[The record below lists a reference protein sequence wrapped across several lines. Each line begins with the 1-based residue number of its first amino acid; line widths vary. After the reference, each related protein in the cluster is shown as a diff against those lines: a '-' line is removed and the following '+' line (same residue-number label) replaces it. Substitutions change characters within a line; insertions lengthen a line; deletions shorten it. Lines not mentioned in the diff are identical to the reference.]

1 MIANIAAFKDLIKDR
16 VGLHFYNGM
25 EGLLNTA
32 LLQRISERGKESSEE
47 YFDKLRVSSTEF
59 DKLLSLLTIN
69 ETYFFREPE
78 VLDIVCDKLVP
89 RLLAQKDGPVRIL
102 SAGCSSGEEAYSLA
116 IKLHQ
121 KYHDK
126 FSRSV
131 EIHGCDIDVKILEK
145 ARAASYSSY
154 SFRGVDPL
162 LQQTYFTRNGNQFQ
176 LHELIRSKVTFHR
189 SNIVKEQLQP
199 QFDII
204 LLRNVSIYFDVET
217 RRLLHF
223 NLLDMLQP
231 DGALFFG
238 NAETLANNFGIL
250 KLKQESGHFYFCQ
263 PKTSRLQ
270 APAETKAP
278 RIITP
283 VIPAEAPFVA
293 ASVPSAQQCDSW
305 IKKALA
311 CVADKRFVE
320 AEEWISQVLNSDID
334 NQEAL
339 VIKGA
344 IALEKCEFEQTAE
357 SAQHVLELD
366 EWSAEAKML
375 LGLAMM
381 WQHHTQQAIAWF
393 KQVVYQQP
401 GYWPAHYYLAE
412 MYRQSELH
420 RPAQRTYRITLQLL
434 NAEMNNSTANASPLR
449 LPLSFPSNS
458 FRFLCEHQL
467 AQFTS
472 QDGN

>member
-1 MIANIAAFKDLIKDR
+1 MIPNIAAYKELIKDR

-32 LLQRISERGKESSEE
+32 LHKRMSGQGIESAEAYYE
-47 YFDKLRVSSTEF
+47 KLRVSPAEF
-59 DKLLSLLTIN
+59 DQLLSLLTIN

-78 VLDIVCDKLVP
+78 VLDIVCEKLVP
-89 RLLAQKDGPVRIL
+89 RMLEQRSGPVRIL
-102 SAGCSSGEEAYSLA
+102 SAGSSSGEEAYSLA

-121 KYHDK
+121 KYQDK
-126 FSRSV
+126 FAECV
-131 EIHGCDIDVKILEK
+131 DLHGCDIDVAILEK
-145 ARAASYSSY
+145 ARAANYSSY

-162 LQQTYFTRNGNQFQ
+162 LQQNYFTRNGNQFQ
-176 LHELIRSKVTFHR
+176 LHDLIRDKVKFHR
-189 SNIVKEQLQP
+189 ANIVKEQLQP

-217 RRLLHF
+217 RRQLHF
-223 NLLDMLQP
+223 NLLTLLKP

-250 KLKQESGHFYFCQ
+250 KLKQEFGSFYFSQ
-263 PKTSRLQ
+263 PKTSRAQ
-270 APAETKAP
+270 PEACVKP

-283 VIPAEAPFVA
+283 VIPAEAPFA
-293 ASVPSAQQCDSW
+293 TAPVPSVSQCDSW

-311 CVADKRFVE
+311 CVADKRFSE
-320 AEEWISQVLNSDID
+320 AEELIGQVLDSDVHH
-334 NQEAL
+334 QEAL

-344 IALEKCEFEQTAE
+344 IALEKCEFDQTAE

-434 NAEMNNSTANASPLR
+434 NAEMNNTATCSLR
-449 LPLSFPSNS
+449 LPLSFPCNS

-472 QDGN
+472 QDGQ

>member
-1 MIANIAAFKDLIKDR
+1 MIPNIAAFKTLIKDR
-16 VGLHFYNGM
+16 VGLHFFNGM
-25 EGLLNTA
+25 EGLLNAA
-32 LLQRISERGKESSEE
+32 LQQRISERGKESFEE
-47 YFDKLRVSSTEF
+47 YYEILCVSTDEF

-69 ETYFFREPE
+69 ETYFFREPD
-78 VLDIVCDKLVP
+78 VLDIICDKLVP
-89 RLLAQKDGPVRIL
+89 RILEQRSGPVRIL

-126 FSRSV
+126 FIDNV
-131 EIHGCDIDVKILEK
+131 EIHGCDIDTKILEK
-145 ARAASYSSY
+145 ARAAIYSSY

-162 LQQTYFTRNGNQFQ
+162 LQQSYFTRNGNQFQ
-176 LHELIRSKVTFHR
+176 LHDVIRNKVKFHR
-189 SNIVKEQLQP
+189 ANIVKEQLQP
-199 QFDII
+199 TFDII

-217 RRLLHF
+217 RRALHF
-223 NLLDMLQP
+223 NLLNMLQP
-231 DGALFFG
+231 EGALFFG

-250 KLKQESGHFYFCQ
+250 KLKQEFGNFYFCQ
-263 PKTSRLQ
+263 PKAARTQ
-270 APAETKAP
+270 TPAVNVRP

-283 VIPAEAPFVA
+283 VIPAAAPFIDA
-293 ASVPSAQQCDSW
+293 PVPSAQQCDSW

-311 CVADKRFVE
+311 CVADKRFSE
-320 AEEWISQVLNSDID
+320 AEELIGQVLNSDIH
-334 NQEAL
+334 NLEAL

-344 IALEKCEFEQTAE
+344 IALEKCEFEQTAL
-357 SAQHVLELD
+357 SAKHVLELD

-381 WQHHTQQAIAWF
+381 WQQHTQQAIAWF

-412 MYRQSELH
+412 MYRQSELY

-434 NAEMNNSTANASPLR
+434 NAEMSNTGNATALR

-467 AQFTS
+467 AQFTT
-472 QDGN
+472 QDGQ

>member
-1 MIANIAAFKDLIKDR
+1 MIPNIAAFKTLIKDR
-16 VGLHFYNGM
+16 VGLHFFNGM
-25 EGLLNTA
+25 EGLLNAA
-32 LLQRISERGKESSEE
+32 LHQRISERGKESFEE
-47 YFDKLRVSSTEF
+47 YYEILNVSTVEF

-69 ETYFFREPE
+69 ETYFFREPD
-78 VLDIVCDKLVP
+78 VLDIICDKLVP
-89 RLLAQKDGPVRIL
+89 RILEQRSGPVRIL

-126 FSRSV
+126 FTDNV
-131 EIHGCDIDVKILEK
+131 DIHGCDIDTKILDK

-176 LHELIRSKVTFHR
+176 LHDVIHNKVKFHR
-189 SNIVKEQLQP
+189 ANIVKEQLQP
-199 QFDII
+199 KFDII

-217 RRLLHF
+217 RRALHF
-223 NLLDMLQP
+223 NLLNMLQP
-231 DGALFFG
+231 EGALFFG

-250 KLKQESGHFYFCQ
+250 KLKQEFGNFYFCQ
-263 PKTSRLQ
+263 PQASRTH
-270 APAETKAP
+270 APAPSVQP

-293 ASVPSAQQCDSW
+293 APVPSAQQCDNW

-311 CVADKRFVE
+311 CVTDKRFAE
-320 AEEWISQVLNSDID
+320 AEEWIGQVLDSDIH

-344 IALEKCEFEQTAE
+344 IALEKCEFEQTAL
-357 SAQHVLELD
+357 SAKHVLELD

-375 LGLAMM
+375 LGMAMM
-381 WQHHTQQAIAWF
+381 WQQHTQQAIAWF
-393 KQVVYQQP
+393 KEVVYQQP
-401 GYWPAHYYLAE
+401 SYWPAHYYLAE
-412 MYRQSELH
+412 MYRQSELY

-434 NAEMNNSTANASPLR
+434 NAEMNNAGNACALR

-467 AQFTS
+467 AQFTT
-472 QDGN
+472 QDGQ

>member
-1 MIANIAAFKDLIKDR
+1 MIPNIEAFKTLIKER

-25 EGLLNTA
+25 EGLLHSA
-32 LLQRISERGKESSEE
+32 LRQRMAESGKASSDL
-47 YFDKLRVSSTEF
+47 YYQMLCTSPHEF
-59 DKLLSLLTIN
+59 DTLLSLLTIN
-69 ETYFFREPE
+69 ETYFFRELD
-78 VLDIVCDKLVP
+78 VLDLVCDTLVP
-89 RLLAQKDGPVRIL
+89 RMLAQHGGPLRIL

-121 KYHDK
+121 KYHDG
-126 FSRSV
+126 FAERV
-131 EIHGCDIDVKILEK
+131 EIHGCDIDSQILDK

-162 LQQTYFTRNGNQFQ
+162 LQQTYFTRQGNHYQ
-176 LHELIRSKVTFHR
+176 LHDVIREKVTFHR

-199 QFDII
+199 AFDII

-217 RRLLHF
+217 RRQLHF
-223 NLLDMLQP
+223 NLLNILQP
-231 DGALFFG
+231 HGALFFG
-238 NAETLANNFGIL
+238 NAEMLANNFGIL
-250 KLKQESGHFYFCQ
+250 KLRQEGDHFYFCQ
-263 PKTSRLQ
+263 PSSARMSTSPSS
-270 APAETKAP
+270 APP

-283 VIPAEAPFVA
+283 VIPARTANVPAAVA
-293 ASVPSAQQCDSW
+293 SSRQCDIW

-311 CVADKRFVE
+311 CVADKRFIE
-320 AEEWISQVLNSDID
+320 AGELIGQVLSTDD
-334 NQEAL
+334 HHQEAL
-339 VIKGA
+339 LIKGA
-344 IALEKCEFEQTAE
+344 ISLEQCEFEQTAQ
-357 SAQHVLELD
+357 SAQQILEQD

-393 KQVVYQQP
+393 KEVVYQYP

-412 MYRQSELH
+412 MYRQSELW

-434 NAEMNNSTANASPLR
+434 NAEMNNVEPCCALR
-449 LPLSFPSNS
+449 LPMTFPSKS

-467 AQFTS
+467 AQFTQS
-472 QDGN
+472 GGQ

>member
-1 MIANIAAFKDLIKDR
+1 MIPNIAAFKTLIKER
-16 VGLHFYNGM
+16 VGLHFFNGM
-25 EGLLNTA
+25 EGLLNAA
-32 LLQRISERGKESSEE
+32 LHQRMTERGKESCEQYYE
-47 YFDKLRVSSTEF
+47 VLCVSTIEF

-78 VLDIVCDKLVP
+78 VLDIVCEKLVP
-89 RLLAQKDGPVRIL
+89 RILNQREGPVRIL

-121 KYHDK
+121 KYHEAFAD
-126 FSRSV
+126 RV
-131 EIHGCDIDVKILEK
+131 DIHGCDIDTKILEK
-145 ARAASYSSY
+145 ARAANYSSY

-162 LQQTYFTRNGNQFQ
+162 LQQNYFTRNGNQFQ
-176 LHELIRSKVTFHR
+176 LHDLIRNKVKFHR

-223 NLLDMLQP
+223 NLLNMLQP
-231 DGALFFG
+231 EGALFFG

-250 KLKQESGHFYFCQ
+250 KLKQEHGHFYFCQ
-263 PKTSRLQ
+263 PKTARAPTPTASVPPRIVTPV
-270 APAETKAP
+270 APAQ
-278 RIITP
+278 
-283 VIPAEAPFVA
+283 APFVA
-293 ASVPSAQQCDSW
+293 APMPTSQQCDIW
-305 IKKALA
+305 IKKALT
-311 CVADKRFVE
+311 CVADKRFAE
-320 AEEWISQVLNSDID
+320 AETLINQVLNSDAQH
-334 NQEAL
+334 QEAL
-339 VIKGA
+339 VIKAA
-344 IALEKCEFEQTAE
+344 IALEKCEFEQTAQ
-357 SAQHVLELD
+357 SAQQVLELD

-412 MYRQSELH
+412 MYRQSELP
-420 RPAQRTYRITLQLL
+420 RPAARTYRITLQLL
-434 NAEMNNSTANASPLR
+434 NAEMNNTASACALR
-449 LPLSFPSNS
+449 LPLSFPTNS

-472 QDGN
+472 QDGQ

>member
-1 MIANIAAFKDLIKDR
+1 MIPNIAAFKTLIKDR
-16 VGLHFYNGM
+16 VGLHFFNGM
-25 EGLLNTA
+25 EGLLNAA
-32 LLQRISERGKESSEE
+32 LQQRISERGKESFEE
-47 YFDKLRVSSTEF
+47 YYEILCVSTDEF

-69 ETYFFREPE
+69 ETYFFREPD
-78 VLDIVCDKLVP
+78 VLDIICDKLVP
-89 RLLAQKDGPVRIL
+89 RILEQRSGPVRIL

-126 FSRSV
+126 FIDNV
-131 EIHGCDIDVKILEK
+131 EIHGCDIDTKILEK
-145 ARAASYSSY
+145 ARTAIYSSY

-162 LQQTYFTRNGNQFQ
+162 LQQSYFTRNGNQFQ
-176 LHELIRSKVTFHR
+176 LHDVIRNKVKFHR
-189 SNIVKEQLQP
+189 ANIVKEQLQP
-199 QFDII
+199 TFDII

-217 RRLLHF
+217 RRALHF
-223 NLLDMLQP
+223 NLLNMLQP
-231 DGALFFG
+231 EGALFFG

-250 KLKQESGHFYFCQ
+250 KLKQEFGNFYFCQ
-263 PKTSRLQ
+263 PKAARTQ
-270 APAETKAP
+270 APVTNVRP

-283 VIPAEAPFVA
+283 VIPAAAPFIDA
-293 ASVPSAQQCDSW
+293 PVPSAQQCDSW

-311 CVADKRFVE
+311 CVADKRFSE
-320 AEEWISQVLNSDID
+320 AEELIGQVLNSDIH
-334 NQEAL
+334 NLEAL

-344 IALEKCEFEQTAE
+344 IALEKCEFEQTAL
-357 SAQHVLELD
+357 SAKHVLELD

-381 WQHHTQQAIAWF
+381 WQQHTQQAIAWF

-412 MYRQSELH
+412 MYRQSELY

-434 NAEMNNSTANASPLR
+434 NAEMSNTGNATALR

-467 AQFTS
+467 AQFTT
-472 QDGN
+472 QDGQ

>member
-1 MIANIAAFKDLIKDR
+1 MIPNIADFKALIKDR
-16 VGLHFYNGM
+16 VGLHFFNGM

-32 LLQRISERGKESSEE
+32 LLQRMGERGKESSEKYYE
-47 YFDKLRVSSTEF
+47 KLCVSTSEF

-78 VLDIVCDKLVP
+78 VLDMVCDTLVP
-89 RLLAQKDGPVRIL
+89 RMLEQRGGPVRIL

-121 KYHDK
+121 KYPDH
-126 FSRSV
+126 FAARV
-131 EIHGCDIDVKILEK
+131 EIHGCDIDTKILDK
-145 ARAASYSSY
+145 ARAANYSSY

-162 LQQTYFTRNGNQFQ
+162 LQQNYFTRNGNQFQ
-176 LHELIRSKVTFHR
+176 LHDLIRSKVTFHR

-199 QFDII
+199 KFDII
-204 LLRNVSIYFDVET
+204 LLRNVSIYFDDET
-217 RRLLHF
+217 RRLLQF
-223 NLLDMLQP
+223 NLLTMLQP

-250 KLKQESGHFYFCQ
+250 KLKQEHGLFYFCQ
-263 PKTSRLQ
+263 PKISRAQ
-270 APAETKAP
+270 
-278 RIITP
+278 
-283 VIPAEAPFVA
+283 VA
-293 ASVPSAQQCDSW
+293 SASVKPVVMPAAAPCVADPVRATQQCEIW
-305 IKKALA
+305 IKKALE
-311 CVADKRFVE
+311 CVAEKRFSQ
-320 AEEWISQVLNSDID
+320 AEEWISQVLDCDIHH
-334 NQEAL
+334 QEAL

-344 IALEKCEFEQTAE
+344 IALEKCEFEQTAQ

-412 MYRQSELH
+412 MYRQSELY
-420 RPAQRTYRITLQLL
+420 RPALRTYRITLQLL
-434 NAEMNNSTANASPLR
+434 NAELNNTSNACALR

-467 AQFTS
+467 AQFTG
-472 QDGN
+472 QDGQ

>member
-1 MIANIAAFKDLIKDR
+1 MILNIAAFKTLIKDR
-16 VGLHFYNGM
+16 VGLHFFNGM

-32 LLQRISERGKESSEE
+32 LLQRMSERGKERSEKYYE
-47 YFDKLRVSSTEF
+47 EICVSTVEF

-78 VLDIVCDKLVP
+78 VLDFVCDTLVP
-89 RLLAQKDGPVRIL
+89 KMLEQRSGPVRIL

-121 KYHDK
+121 KYHDQ
-126 FSRSV
+126 FAARV
-131 EIHGCDIDVKILEK
+131 EIHGCDIDTKILAK
-145 ARAASYSSY
+145 ARAANYSSY

-162 LQQTYFTRNGNQFQ
+162 LQQTYFTRTGNQFQ
-176 LHELIRSKVTFHR
+176 LHEVIRTKVTFHR
-189 SNIVKEQLQP
+189 SNIVKEQIQP
-199 QFDII
+199 KFDII
-204 LLRNVSIYFDVET
+204 LLRNVSIYFDDET

-223 NLLDMLQP
+223 NLLNILEP
-231 DGALFFG
+231 EGALFFG

-250 KLKQESGHFYFCQ
+250 KLKQEHGLFYFCQ
-263 PKTSRLQ
+263 PKSSR
-270 APAETKAP
+270 APAAP
-278 RIITP
+278 
-283 VIPAEAPFVA
+283 
-293 ASVPSAQQCDSW
+293 ASVPSAKVTRAIPAAAPCVVAPTLSTQQCDSL
-305 IKKALA
+305 IKKALD
-311 CVADKRFVE
+311 CVAEKRFAQ
-320 AEEWISQVLNSDID
+320 AEEWITKVLDCD
-334 NQEAL
+334 VHHQEAL

-344 IALEKCEFEQTAE
+344 IALEKCEFEQTAQ
-357 SAQHVLELD
+357 SAQHILERD

-381 WQHHTQQAIAWF
+381 WQQHTEQAIAWF

-412 MYRQSELH
+412 MYRQSELY
-420 RPAQRTYRITLQLL
+420 RPALRTYRIALQLL
-434 NAEMNNSTANASPLR
+434 NAEMNSPGNACALR

-472 QDGN
+472 QDGQ

>member
-1 MIANIAAFKDLIKDR
+1 MIPNIADFKNLIKDR
-16 VGLHFYNGM
+16 VGLHFFNGM

-32 LLQRISERGKESSEE
+32 LLQRMGERGKESSEKYYE
-47 YFDKLRVSSTEF
+47 VLCVSTTEF

-78 VLDIVCDKLVP
+78 VLDFVCDKLVP
-89 RLLAQKDGPVRIL
+89 KILERRDGPVRIL

-121 KYHDK
+121 RYHEQ
-126 FSRSV
+126 FAARV
-131 EIHGCDIDVKILEK
+131 EIHGCDIDTKILDK
-145 ARAASYSSY
+145 ARTANYSSY

-162 LQQTYFTRNGNQFQ
+162 LQQTWFTRNGNQFQ
-176 LHELIRSKVTFHR
+176 LHDVIRNKVTFHR
-189 SNIVKEQLQP
+189 SNIVKEHLQP
-199 QFDII
+199 KFDII
-204 LLRNVSIYFDVET
+204 LLRNVSIYFDDDT

-223 NLLDMLQP
+223 NLLNMLEP

-250 KLKQESGHFYFCQ
+250 KLKQEHGLFYFCQ
-263 PKTSRLQ
+263 PKTSRAPVATASLQ
-270 APAETKAP
+270 PTAESC
-278 RIITP
+278 
-283 VIPAEAPFVA
+283 VA
-293 ASVPSAQQCDSW
+293 APDLSTQQCGSW
-305 IKKALA
+305 INKALD
-311 CVADKRFVE
+311 CVSEKRFAQ
-320 AEEWISQVLNSDID
+320 AEEWITKVLDCDIHH
-334 NQEAL
+334 QEAL
-339 VIKGA
+339 VIKGV
-344 IALEKCEFEQTAE
+344 IALEKCEFEQTAQ

-412 MYRQSELH
+412 MYRQSELY
-420 RPAQRTYRITLQLL
+420 RPALRTYRITLQLL
-434 NAEMNNSTANASPLR
+434 NAEMNSTGNASALR

-467 AQFTS
+467 AQFTH
-472 QDGN
+472 QDGL

>member
-1 MIANIAAFKDLIKDR
+1 MIPNIAAFKTLIKDR
-16 VGLHFYNGM
+16 VGLHFFKGM
-25 EGLLNTA
+25 EGLLNAA
-32 LLQRISERGKESSEE
+32 LHQRISERGKESFAE
-47 YFDKLRVSSTEF
+47 YYEKLSVSTTEF

-69 ETYFFREPE
+69 ETYFFREPD

-89 RLLAQKDGPVRIL
+89 RMLEQRSGPVRIL

-121 KYHDK
+121 KFQHK
-126 FSRSV
+126 FADNV
-131 EIHGCDIDVKILEK
+131 EIHGCDIDSKILEK
-145 ARAASYSSY
+145 ARSANYSSY

-162 LQQTYFTRNGNQFQ
+162 LQQTYFTRNGNQYQ
-176 LHELIRSKVTFHR
+176 LHDVIRTKVAFQR
-189 SNIVKEQLQP
+189 ANIVKEQLLP
-199 QFDII
+199 KFDII

-217 RRLLHF
+217 RRTLHF
-223 NLLDMLQP
+223 NLLTMLQP
-231 DGALFFG
+231 EGALFFG

-250 KLKQESGHFYFCQ
+250 RLKQEFGNFYFCQ
-263 PKTSRLQ
+263 PKTSRAQ
-270 APAETKAP
+270 IPATEVKP
-278 RIITP
+278 RLITP
-283 VIPAEAPFVA
+283 VIPVEAPFIA
-293 ASVPSAQQCDSW
+293 AKVPSAQQCDSW

-311 CVADKRFVE
+311 CVADKRFAE
-320 AEEWISQVLNSDID
+320 AETLIEMVLNTDIHH
-334 NQEAL
+334 QQAL

-344 IALEKCEFEQTAE
+344 IALEKCEFEQTAV
-357 SAQHVLELD
+357 SAKQVLALD

-381 WQHHTQQAIAWF
+381 WQQHTQQAIAWF

-412 MYRQSELH
+412 MYRQSELY

-434 NAEMNNSTANASPLR
+434 NAEMSRADNACTLR
-449 LPLSFPSNS
+449 LPLSFLSHS

-467 AQFTS
+467 AQLPT
-472 QDGN
+472 QDGQ

>member
-1 MIANIAAFKDLIKDR
+1 MIPNIAAFKTLIKDR
-16 VGLHFYNGM
+16 VGLHFFNGM
-25 EGLLNTA
+25 EGLLNAA
-32 LLQRISERGKESSEE
+32 LHQRMSEWGKESSEE
-47 YFDKLRVSSTEF
+47 YYEKLCVSTIEF

-78 VLDIVCDKLVP
+78 VLDIVCDLLVP
-89 RLLAQKDGPVRIL
+89 RMLEQRSRPVRIL

-121 KYHDK
+121 KYHEA
-126 FSRSV
+126 FAERV
-131 EIHGCDIDVKILEK
+131 EIHGCDIDTKILDK
-145 ARAASYSSY
+145 AQAANYSSY

-176 LHELIRSKVTFHR
+176 LHDAIRNKVKFHR

-199 QFDII
+199 KFDII

-217 RRLLHF
+217 RRMLHF
-223 NLLDMLQP
+223 NLLTMLES

-250 KLKQESGHFYFCQ
+250 KLKQEHGHFYFCQ
-263 PKTSRLQ
+263 PKTSRV
-270 APAETKAP
+270 PAAVASISP

-283 VIPAEAPFVA
+283 AIPAKIP
-293 ASVPSAQQCDSW
+293 SRVPSVEQCDSW
-305 IKKALA
+305 IKSALA
-311 CVADKRFVE
+311 YVADKRFNE
-320 AEEWISQVLNSDID
+320 AEDLISQVLAID
-334 NQEAL
+334 SHNQQAL
-339 VIKGA
+339 VIKGV
-344 IALEKCEFEQTAE
+344 IALEKCEFEQTAV
-357 SAQHVLELD
+357 SAQQVLALD
-366 EWSAEAKML
+366 EWSGEAKML

-381 WQHHTQQAIAWF
+381 WQQRTQQAIAWF

-412 MYRQSELH
+412 MYRQSELY

-434 NAEMNNSTANASPLR
+434 NAEMNNTGSASALR

-472 QDGN
+472 QDGQ

>member
-1 MIANIAAFKDLIKDR
+1 MIPNIAAFKTLIKDR
-16 VGLHFYNGM
+16 VGLHFFNGM
-25 EGLLNTA
+25 EGLLNAA
-32 LLQRISERGKESSEE
+32 LQQRISERGKESFEE
-47 YFDKLRVSSTEF
+47 YYEILCVSTDEF

-69 ETYFFREPE
+69 ETYFFREPD
-78 VLDIVCDKLVP
+78 VLDIICDKLVP
-89 RLLAQKDGPVRIL
+89 RILEQRSGPVRIL

-126 FSRSV
+126 FIDNV
-131 EIHGCDIDVKILEK
+131 EIHGCDIDTKILEK
-145 ARAASYSSY
+145 ARAAIYSSY

-162 LQQTYFTRNGNQFQ
+162 LQQSYFTRNGNQFQ
-176 LHELIRSKVTFHR
+176 LHDVIRNKVKFHR
-189 SNIVKEQLQP
+189 ANIVKEQLQP
-199 QFDII
+199 TFDII

-217 RRLLHF
+217 RRALHF
-223 NLLDMLQP
+223 NLLNMLQP
-231 DGALFFG
+231 EGALFFG

-250 KLKQESGHFYFCQ
+250 KLKQEFGNFYFCQ
-263 PKTSRLQ
+263 PKAARTQ
-270 APAETKAP
+270 ATVTNVRP

-283 VIPAEAPFVA
+283 VIPAAAPFIDA
-293 ASVPSAQQCDSW
+293 PVPSAQQCDSW

-311 CVADKRFVE
+311 CVADKRFSE
-320 AEEWISQVLNSDID
+320 AEELIGQVLNSDIH
-334 NQEAL
+334 NLEAL

-344 IALEKCEFEQTAE
+344 IALEKCEFEQTAL
-357 SAQHVLELD
+357 SAKHVLELD

-381 WQHHTQQAIAWF
+381 WQQHTQQAIAWF

-412 MYRQSELH
+412 MYRQSELY

-434 NAEMNNSTANASPLR
+434 NAEMSNTGNATALR

-467 AQFTS
+467 AQFTT
-472 QDGN
+472 QDGQ

>member
-1 MIANIAAFKDLIKDR
+1 MIPNIAAFKALIKDR
-16 VGLHFYNGM
+16 VGLHFFNGM

-32 LLQRISERGKESSEE
+32 LLQRMGERGKESCEK
-47 YFDKLRVSSTEF
+47 YFEKLCVSTTEF

-78 VLDIVCDKLVP
+78 VLDIVCGKLVP
-89 RLLAQKDGPVRIL
+89 RILESRGGPVRIL

-121 KYHDK
+121 KYHEL
-126 FSRSV
+126 FAARV
-131 EIHGCDIDVKILEK
+131 EIHGCDIDTKILEK
-145 ARAASYSSY
+145 ARSANYSSY

-176 LHELIRSKVTFHR
+176 LHDAIRNKVTFHR

-199 QFDII
+199 KFDII
-204 LLRNVSIYFDVET
+204 LLRNVSIYFDDET

-223 NLLDMLQP
+223 NLLNMLES

-250 KLKQESGHFYFCQ
+250 KLKQEHGLFYFCQ
-263 PKTSRLQ
+263 PKTSRAQVANTCVQRDVL
-270 APAETKAP
+270 
-278 RIITP
+278 TP
-283 VIPAEAPFVA
+283 VIPVA
-293 ASVPSAQQCDSW
+293 ATCVAATAPSTQQCESW
-305 IKKALA
+305 IKKAFE
-311 CVADKRFVE
+311 CVAEKRFAQ
-320 AEEWISQVLNSDID
+320 AEEWINKVLDCDIHH
-334 NQEAL
+334 QEAL

-344 IALEKCEFEQTAE
+344 IALEKCEFEQTAQ
-357 SAQHVLELD
+357 SAQQVLELD

-375 LGLAMM
+375 LGLATM

-412 MYRQSELH
+412 MYRQSELY
-420 RPAQRTYRITLQLL
+420 RPALRTYRITLQLL
-434 NAEMNNSTANASPLR
+434 NAELNNTSNSCALR

-472 QDGN
+472 QDGL

>member
-1 MIANIAAFKDLIKDR
+1 MIPNIAAFKTLIKDR
-16 VGLHFYNGM
+16 VGLHFFNGM

-32 LLQRISERGKESSEE
+32 LHQRMSERGKESFEE
-47 YFDKLRVSSTEF
+47 YYDKLSVSTTEF

-69 ETYFFREPE
+69 ETYFFREQD

-89 RLLAQKDGPVRIL
+89 RFLEQRSGPVRIL

-121 KYHDK
+121 KYQEN
-126 FSRSV
+126 FASRV
-131 EIHGCDIDVKILEK
+131 EIHGCDIDTKILEK
-145 ARAASYSSY
+145 ARAANYSSY

-176 LHELIRSKVTFHR
+176 LHDVIRNKVQFQR
-189 SNIVKEQLQP
+189 ANIVKEQLQP
-199 QFDII
+199 NFDII

-223 NLLDMLQP
+223 NLLTMLQP
-231 DGALFFG
+231 EGALFFG

-250 KLKQESGHFYFCQ
+250 KLKQEFGHFYFCQ
-263 PKTSRLQ
+263 PKSAR
-270 APAETKAP
+270 APQPTPNAQP

-293 ASVPSAQQCDSW
+293 APVPSSQQCDSW

-311 CVADKRFVE
+311 CVADKRFNE
-320 AEEWISQVLNSDID
+320 AEELIAQVLDSDIHH
-334 NQEAL
+334 QEAL

-344 IALEKCEFEQTAE
+344 IALEKCEFEETAL
-357 SAQHVLELD
+357 SAKHVLELD

-381 WQHHTQQAIAWF
+381 WQQHTQQAIAWF
-393 KQVVYQQP
+393 KEVVYQQP

-412 MYRQSELH
+412 MYRQSELY

-434 NAEMNNSTANASPLR
+434 NAEMNNTGNATALR

-467 AQFTS
+467 AQFTT
-472 QDGN
+472 QDGQ

>member
-1 MIANIAAFKDLIKDR
+1 MIPNIAAFKTLIKDR
-16 VGLHFYNGM
+16 VGLHFFNGM
-25 EGLLNTA
+25 EGLLNAA
-32 LLQRISERGKESSEE
+32 LQQRISERGKESFEE
-47 YFDKLRVSSTEF
+47 YYEILCVSTDEF

-69 ETYFFREPE
+69 ETYFFREPD
-78 VLDIVCDKLVP
+78 VLDIICDKLVP
-89 RLLAQKDGPVRIL
+89 RILEQRSGPVRIL

-126 FSRSV
+126 FIDNV
-131 EIHGCDIDVKILEK
+131 EIHGCDIDTKILEK
-145 ARAASYSSY
+145 ARAAIYSSY

-162 LQQTYFTRNGNQFQ
+162 LQQSYFTRNGNQFQ
-176 LHELIRSKVTFHR
+176 LHDVIRNKVKFHR
-189 SNIVKEQLQP
+189 ANIVKEQLQP
-199 QFDII
+199 TFDII

-217 RRLLHF
+217 RRALHF
-223 NLLDMLQP
+223 NLLNMLQP
-231 DGALFFG
+231 EGALFFG

-250 KLKQESGHFYFCQ
+250 KLKQEFGNFYFCQ
-263 PKTSRLQ
+263 PKAARTQ
-270 APAETKAP
+270 APVTNVRP

-283 VIPAEAPFVA
+283 VIPAAAPFIDA
-293 ASVPSAQQCDSW
+293 PVPSAQQCDSW

-311 CVADKRFVE
+311 CVADKRFSE
-320 AEEWISQVLNSDID
+320 AEELIGQVLNSDIH
-334 NQEAL
+334 NLEAL

-344 IALEKCEFEQTAE
+344 IALEKCEFEQTAL
-357 SAQHVLELD
+357 SAKHVLELD

-381 WQHHTQQAIAWF
+381 WQQHTQQAIAWF

-412 MYRQSELH
+412 MYRQSELY

-434 NAEMNNSTANASPLR
+434 NAEMSNTGNATALR

-467 AQFTS
+467 AQFTT
-472 QDGN
+472 QDGQ

>member
-1 MIANIAAFKDLIKDR
+1 MIPNIAAFKTLIKDR
-16 VGLHFYNGM
+16 VGLHFFNGM
-25 EGLLNTA
+25 EGLLNAA
-32 LLQRISERGKESSEE
+32 LHQRMSEWGKESSEE
-47 YFDKLRVSSTEF
+47 YYEKLCVSTIEF

-78 VLDIVCDKLVP
+78 VLDIVCDLLVP
-89 RLLAQKDGPVRIL
+89 RILGQRSGPVRIL

-121 KYHDK
+121 KYREA
-126 FSRSV
+126 FAQCV
-131 EIHGCDIDVKILEK
+131 EIHGCDIDTKILDK
-145 ARAASYSSY
+145 ARMANYSSY
-154 SFRGVDPL
+154 SFRGVDSL
-162 LQQTYFTRNGNQFQ
+162 LQQTYFTCNGNQFQ
-176 LHELIRSKVTFHR
+176 LHDVIRNKVQFHR

-199 QFDII
+199 KFDII

-223 NLLDMLQP
+223 NLLTMLEY

-250 KLKQESGHFYFCQ
+250 KLKQEHGHFYFCQ
-263 PKTSRLQ
+263 PKTSRV
-270 APAETKAP
+270 PALAASVSP
-278 RIITP
+278 RMITP
-283 VIPAEAPFVA
+283 VIPAKT
-293 ASVPSAQQCDSW
+293 PSRVSSSQQCDNW
-305 IKKALA
+305 IKSALL
-311 CVADKRFVE
+311 CVADKRFAE
-320 AEEWISQVLNSDID
+320 AEDWISQVLTIDIHH
-334 NQEAL
+334 QEAL

-344 IALEKCEFEQTAE
+344 IALEKCEFEQTAL
-357 SAQHVLELD
+357 SAKQVLEQD

-381 WQHHTQQAIAWF
+381 WQQHTQQAIAWF

-412 MYRQSELH
+412 MYRQSELY

-434 NAEMNNSTANASPLR
+434 NAETNNTMGNACALR
-449 LPLSFPSNS
+449 LPLSFPTNS

-472 QDGN
+472 QDGQ